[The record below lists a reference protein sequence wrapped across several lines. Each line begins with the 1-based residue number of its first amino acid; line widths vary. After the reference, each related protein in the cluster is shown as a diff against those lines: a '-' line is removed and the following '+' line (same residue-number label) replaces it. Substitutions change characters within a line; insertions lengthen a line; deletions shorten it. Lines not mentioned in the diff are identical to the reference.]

1 MAYTQTDLDNIQR
14 AIASGTESAVIE
26 GRSIR
31 FRSLDEMQ
39 QIEAKIKESLAAAS
53 SPTTAKSNRVI
64 RPVFL

>member
-1 MAYTQTDLDNIQR
+1 MAYTQTDLDNIQK

-39 QIEAKIKESLAAAS
+39 QIELKIKEALDAATN
-53 SPTTAKSNRVI
+53 PTTAKTRRVI

>member
-14 AIASGTESAVIE
+14 AIASGAESAVIE
-26 GRSIR
+26 GRSVR

-39 QIEAKIKESLAAAS
+39 QIETKIKEAVAVAA
-53 SPTTAKSNRVI
+53 SPTTAKSNRII

>member
-14 AIASGTESAVIE
+14 AIASGTESAVLE

-39 QIEAKIKESLAAAS
+39 QIELKIKESLDAATNPA
-53 SPTTAKSNRVI
+53 TTKTRRVI